1 MTQRI
6 TKILNV
12 SLFLMLIAVVLVACA
27 STDYSSGPTQ
37 QESDDEGVQEI
48 IVTASKAGRR
58 HDSLSKRASRNSPG
72 RGTGLSEAE
81 STVAVVAGGAADIA
95 LSESIR
101 PVTLADA
108 LSGES
113 GVQPSLTIHPEDE
126 VWIIAKSSGDQ
137 GVARDENSP
146 GSGAMVARTMMG
158 DDNPDVLP
166 IEKPLPVKH
175 SDVKANIQG
184 YISTV
189 DVVQKFH
196 NPFSEKIEAVYMFP
210 LPEKSAINEFVMTIG
225 ERKIRGILRE
235 KEEAERLY
243 NEARSQGYQ
252 ASLMVQHRPNI
263 FEQKVANIE
272 PGKEIDVEI
281 RYFHTLAYSDGW
293 YSFVFPTVVGPRFN
307 PPETENPIVP
317 LPGSDFDS
325 QPVGGAAVRY
335 LKPHERSGHDI
346 SIQVDVNAGVN
357 LEDIKSSHEVVVT
370 PTGTLSSRVVLA
382 DEAVIPN
389 QDFVLSF
396 KVAGDEIKSN
406 LLTYKD
412 EQTGQG
418 YFTMMIYP
426 PDSLENL
433 QRQAMEM
440 VFVVDASGSMEG
452 APMKQ
457 AKGAILKGLDRLTP
471 SDTFQIIRFSDQ
483 ASHFGPNPVLATRD
497 NIRQAKRYVRGIRGG
512 GGTMMINGIRNA
524 LDFPHDPNR
533 FRLVTFL
540 TDGYIGNDR
549 EIIGEVRKRIG
560 ASRIFSFGVGS
571 SVNRFLLERM
581 ASEGR
586 GAASFLSLADSAS
599 EIMDLYFD
607 RISSPGMTDLEIDWG
622 TMNVTE
628 VYPRR
633 VPDLFVGKPVVIT
646 GKFSGEVNPVRVLGR
661 AGDTAVSLAVQQA
674 HDATDQAQALAAV
687 WARRKIADLSD
698 QQNWD
703 DNPELA
709 QTILYTALEHGL
721 MSDYTSF
728 VAVDASERTAG
739 TQGTT
744 VHQVVPVPKGVR
756 YDTTVGK

>member
-1 MTQRI
+1 MRMLIMTQRI

-12 SLFLMLIAVVLVACA
+12 SLLLIVFALVLVACA
-27 STDYSSGPTQ
+27 SNEFASAPADQETDGGLN
-37 QESDDEGVQEI
+37 EV
-48 IVTASKAGRR
+48 IVTGSKVGSR
-58 HDSLSKRASRNSPG
+58 HDSISKRASRRSPG
-72 RGTGLSEAE
+72 RRSSRTEVQNGIM
-81 STVAVVAGGAADIA
+81 VAGESADIA
-95 LSESIR
+95 MAEIRRSVAAVDGVIQGTDISIY
-101 PVTLADA
+101 
-108 LSGES
+108 
-113 GVQPSLTIHPEDE
+113 PEDE
-126 VWIIAKSSGDQ
+126 VWIIAKSSDGQLDA
-137 GVARDENSP
+137 GEETSP
-146 GSGAMVARTMMG
+146 GSGAMVARTMVGG
-158 DDNPDVLP
+158 DTPEIQP
-166 IEKPLPVKH
+166 IEKPLPLRH

-196 NPFSEKIEAVYMFP
+196 NPFSEKIEAVYLFP

-307 PPETENPIVP
+307 PPATENPVVA
-317 LPGSDFDS
+317 LPSSDFDS
-325 QPVGGAAVRY
+325 QPIKGTAVRY

-346 SIQVDVNAGVN
+346 GIQVDVNAGVS
-357 LEDIKSSHEVVVT
+357 LEEIKSSHPVVVT
-370 PTGTLSSRVVLA
+370 PTGDTSSRVVLA
-382 DEAVIPN
+382 NQAVIPN

-396 KVAGDEIKSN
+396 KVAGDAIKSN
-406 LLTYKD
+406 LLTYRD
-412 EQTGQG
+412 EKTGQG

-426 PDSLENL
+426 PESLENL

-440 VFVVDASGSMEG
+440 VFVLDASGSMEG

-457 AKGAILKGLDRLTP
+457 AKAAILKGLDRLTP
-471 SDTFQIIRFSDQ
+471 SDTFQIIRFSDR
-483 ASHFGPNPVLATRD
+483 ASHFGPNPVLATRE
-497 NIRQAKRYVRGIRGG
+497 NIREAKSYVRGIRGG

-549 EIIGEVRKRIG
+549 EIIGEVSKRIG

-586 GAASFLSLADSAS
+586 GAASFLSLDDSAAD
-599 EIMDLYFD
+599 IMNLYFD

-622 TMNVTE
+622 NMNVSE

-633 VPDLFVGKPVVIT
+633 IPDLFVGKPVVIT
-646 GKFSGEVNPVRVLGR
+646 GKFSGAVSPVQVSGR
-661 AGDTAVSLAVQQA
+661 AGDTAVSLNVEQA
-674 HDATDQAQALAAV
+674 DDTSEQAQALAAM

-703 DNPELA
+703 NNPELA
-709 QTILYTALEHGL
+709 QDILATALEHRL

-744 VHQVVPVPKGVR
+744 VHQAVPVPKGVK
-756 YDTTVGK
+756 YETTVD